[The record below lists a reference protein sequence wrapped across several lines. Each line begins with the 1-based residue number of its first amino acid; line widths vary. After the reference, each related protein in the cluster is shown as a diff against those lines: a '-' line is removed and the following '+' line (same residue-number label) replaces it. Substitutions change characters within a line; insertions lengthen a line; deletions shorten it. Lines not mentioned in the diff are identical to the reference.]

1 MKLHRMVNGM
11 VLILLLGA
19 ARGAGAEIVNGI
31 AARVG
36 GDIVTIYE
44 FNQAYER
51 ARFTAEL
58 FGTGLPEKREVLE
71 ELINNR
77 LLENE
82 ARRRGIFV
90 TDKELDEVVQSVKK
104 ENNLTDQE
112 FQQKLEQEKMT
123 VKDLK
128 ESYRME
134 ILKTRFINQLG
145 AASYQGVSPEE
156 IEAFYRNPENRHLFT
171 VPAQVELSQ
180 VFIPVPPEASY
191 QEAVSLK
198 EKARALHQQL
208 QEGASF
214 EQLAREHS
222 QAPNSTEGGRLGSF
236 TREQLQMFMRQA
248 DIDVLFSLEP
258 GEVAPPIR
266 LADGYYLFKLTSRRE
281 ETVLE
286 LEQARSQIRSY
297 LLRRK
302 GQELYRT
309 WLQEA
314 RASTSIHIVMS
325 ME

>member
-1 MKLHRMVNGM
+1 MKLRFLTTTMA
-11 VLILLLGA
+11 LILPLLA
-19 ARGAGAEIVNGI
+19 AQGVGAEIINGI
-31 AARVG
+31 AAKVG

-44 FNQAYER
+44 FNKAYEQ

-58 FGTGLPEKREVLE
+58 MGDPTPEKREILD

-82 ARRRGIFV
+82 ARRRGIFI
-90 TDKELDEVVQSVKK
+90 TDKELDEVIQSVKK
-104 ENNLTDQE
+104 EHNLTDQE
-112 FQQKLEQEKMT
+112 FQQKLEQENLT
-123 VKDLK
+123 VQDLK

-134 ILKTRFINQLG
+134 MLKTRFINQLG

-156 IEAFYRNPENRHLFT
+156 IEAFYQNPDNRRLFT

-180 VFIPVPPEASY
+180 IFIPVPPEVSY
-191 QEAVSLK
+191 QEAVVLK
-198 EKARALHQQL
+198 EKARSLHRQL

-214 EQLAREHS
+214 AQLAREHS
-222 QAPNSTEGGRLGSF
+222 QAPNNTEGGRLGSF
-236 TREQLQMFMRQA
+236 TREQLQMFMRPE
-248 DIDVLFSLEP
+248 DIETLFALEP

-266 LADGYYLFKLTSRRE
+266 LADGYYLFKLTARQEQKLLGLE
-281 ETVLE
+281 E
-286 LEQARSQIRSY
+286 ARDRIRSY

-302 GQELYRT
+302 GQERFRD

-314 RASTSIHIVMS
+314 RASASIQIVMS